1 MRKLIQRMRRKQA
14 FTLVELMIVVTIV
27 AILALIAIPLYSA
40 NTTAAI
46 MSEGVAGAGTIRTAL
61 RVYFSQKRHLHGPR
75 FRRLRNAADRR
86 DRPGRQVFRRRPT
99 TACSGVSASTYLIT
113 AGPPSQDD
121 EGRSYTTSSTRTAR
135 SPERTRPTS
144 NGAARCSRATLPV
157 YLRRTRSEQDSSE
170 NAAERCVTLV
180 ELMIVVTIV
189 GHPGLDRHS
198 ALFGEHDCGDHVR
211 RRGGRRHDPHRAA
224 DLLLPERRVHR
235 RDDRQP
241 SVLGP
246 SDLEGKYFAQ
256 TDYSLSGV
264 SASTY
269 LVTAGPPSKTTRTTL
284 HYSIDQNGSEQGSYY
299 TNQ

>member
-1 MRKLIQRMRRKQA
+1 MRGKDA

-46 MSEGVAGAGTIRTAL
+46 MSEGVAGAGTVRTAL
-61 RVYFSQKRHLHGPR
+61 RTYYSQNG
-75 FRRLRNAADRR
+75 
-86 DRPGRQVFRRRPT
+86 G
-99 TACSGVSASTYLIT
+99 
-113 AGPPSQDD
+113 
-121 EGRSYTTSSTRTAR
+121 YT
-135 SPERTRPTS
+135 
-144 NGAARCSRATLPV
+144 GA
-157 YLRRTRSEQDSSE
+157 
-170 NAAERCVTLV
+170 
-180 ELMIVVTIV
+180 TIAN
-189 GHPGLDRHS
+189 L
-198 ALFGEHDCGDHVR
+198 
-211 RRGGRRHDPHRAA
+211 
-224 DLLLPERRVHR
+224 
-235 RDDRQP
+235 
-241 SVLGP
+241 VLGP